1 MFHLPLS
8 RLPHSNDCD
17 VKENSLARN
26 HKGVNANRPNR
37 R

>member
-8 RLPHSNDCD
+8 RLPHSD